1 MTRMRWGLA
10 AAGALAAVALLAAAC
25 GGNGEDGDD
34 ACDGETV
41 CVGGDQTVINN
52 DRLDELEGL
61 ESSRAGNT
69 LQSVIDRDELKCGVT
84 DSLPGFGFKDPDSV
98 YSGFDIEFCRAIAA
112 AVLGDAEKVQ
122 YVPTS
127 AQARFELLATGEVD
141 VLVRVTTITA
151 QRDVG
156 RKVDFAQ
163 TTFYDGQGFAVHA
176 DSGIRTADDMAG
188 TTICVAAGTTTEQNL
203 DDFFNERGLSYTPL
217 PGEWPDP
224 QDQFVARRCDV
235 LTSDKSGLAARIAA
249 LPNPE
254 DYRILPLTISREPLA
269 PGVRDGDTEWKD
281 VVNWVIYGLINAEL
295 LGVSRDNVGAMAA
308 DPPNTAIARLLGVPF
323 GDAGVTDLGFGVDA
337 QFIQRALM
345 AVGNYGDIYAR
356 TIEPLGITRAGTLNA
371 LYTEGGILYA
381 PPYR

>member
-10 AAGALAAVALLAAAC
+10 AAAALAALALLAGAC
-25 GGNGEDGDD
+25 GGDGENGDD
-34 ACDGETV
+34 
-41 CVGGDQTVINN
+41 GGTLQTVL
-52 DRLDELEGL
+52 DRG
-61 ESSRAGNT
+61 
-69 LQSVIDRDELKCGVT
+69 ELKCGVT
-84 DSLPGFGFKDPDSV
+84 DSLPGFGFKDEASV

-176 DSGIRTADDMAG
+176 DSGIRTAEDMAG
-188 TTICVAAGTTTEQNL
+188 ATICVAAGTTTEQNL
-203 DDFFNERGLSYTPL
+203 DDFFNKRGLPYTSL

-235 LTSDKSGLAARIAA
+235 LTSDKSGLAARISN
-249 LPNPE
+249 LDNPD

-281 VVNWVIYGLINAEL
+281 VVNWVVYGLINAEL
-295 LGVSRDNVGAMAA
+295 LGVSRDNAAAMAA
-308 DPPNTAIARLLGVPF
+308 EPPNTAVARLLGVPF
-323 GDAGVTDLGFGVDA
+323 QDGGEIADLGFGVDA
-337 QFIQRALM
+337 RFIQRAIM
-345 AVGNYGDIYAR
+345 AVGNYGEIYAR

>member
-1 MTRMRWGLA
+1 MIRKRWGLA
-10 AAGALAAVALLAAAC
+10 VAAALAAITLLAAAC
-25 GGNGEDGDD
+25 GGDGNDGEGDD
-34 ACDGETV
+34 
-41 CVGGDQTVINN
+41 GGTLQTVL
-52 DRLDELEGL
+52 DRG
-61 ESSRAGNT
+61 
-69 LQSVIDRDELKCGVT
+69 ELKCGVT
-84 DSLPGFGFKDPDSV
+84 DSLPGFGFKDEDSV
-98 YSGFDIEFCRAIAA
+98 YSGFDIEFCKAIAA

-156 RKVDFAQ
+156 RGVDFAQ

-176 DSGIRTADDMAG
+176 DSGIRTAEDMAG
-188 TTICVAAGTTTEQNL
+188 ATICVAAGTTTEQNL
-203 DDFFNERGLSYTPL
+203 DDFFNERGLPYTSL

-235 LTSDKSGLAARIAA
+235 LTSDKSGLAARISN
-249 LPNPE
+249 LENPD

-269 PGVRDGDTEWKD
+269 PGVRDGDTAWKD
-281 VVNWVIYGLINAEL
+281 VVNWVVYGLINAEL
-295 LGVSRDNVGAMAA
+295 LGISRDNVAAMASA
-308 DPPNTAIARLLGVPF
+308 PPNTAVARLLGAAF
-323 GDAGVTDLGFGVDA
+323 QGGEIADLGFGVDA